1 MKISKHISY
10 REAVRSNTASR
21 RGIDNIPS
29 PVVLMKMENTA
40 DNLFEPLRDW
50 VGGAIKVNSF
60 YRCKALNTAI
70 GGAKY
75 SQHMKG
81 EAIDIDDTFGY
92 KTNAEMFNYIKD
104 NLSFDQL
111 IWEFGNSNNP
121 AWLHVSYVSV
131 EENRGKVT
139 IAYNEGGKVI
149 YRHI

>member
-1 MKISKHISY
+1 
-10 REAVRSNTASR
+10 
-21 RGIDNIPS
+21 
-29 PVVLMKMENTA
+29 MKM
-40 DNLFEPLRDW
+40 
-50 VGGAIKVNSF
+50 NSF